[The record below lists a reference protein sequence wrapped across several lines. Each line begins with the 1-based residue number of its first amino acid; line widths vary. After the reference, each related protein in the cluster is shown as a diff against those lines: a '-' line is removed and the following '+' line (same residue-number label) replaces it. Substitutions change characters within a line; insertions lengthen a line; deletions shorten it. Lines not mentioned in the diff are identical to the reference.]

1 LVFLVVFD
9 LKRKGEPL
17 SAFGV
22 VAAAS
27 IVGGIV
33 ATVTIVGLVSSS
45 VDSSSDNPANVNA
58 PSIDYGSSNN

>member
-1 LVFLVVFD
+1 VGTILGSV
-9 LKRKGEPL
+9 G
-17 SAFGV
+17 AI
-22 VAAAS
+22 

-33 ATVTIVGLVSSS
+33 ATVTIVGLVTSS